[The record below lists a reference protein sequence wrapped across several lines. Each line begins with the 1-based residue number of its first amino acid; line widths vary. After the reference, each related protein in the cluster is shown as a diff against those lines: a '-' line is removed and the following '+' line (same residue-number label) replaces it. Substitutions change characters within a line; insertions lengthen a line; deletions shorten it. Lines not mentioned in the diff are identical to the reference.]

1 MLMKWFSGTMAKK
14 MNQQIIDI
22 KSQIDSLKE
31 YIDTE
36 LCKKCEEMKS
46 KLDQL
51 NCLLDS
57 IENEQNK

>member
-36 LCKKCEEMKS
+36 LCKKCEEMKR

>member
-1 MLMKWFSGTMAKK
+1 MLMKWFSGTMTKK

-36 LCKKCEEMKS
+36 LCKKCEEMKR